1 MDSSKVKIV
10 KNTIALFIRMGMIVI
25 VSLYTSRVVLHQLGS
40 SDFGVYNVVG
50 GVVVMIAFMNGSL
63 SQGVQRFLNFYLGRG
78 DREKANKVF
87 SSSFVIQL
95 IFLCILFIVGES
107 VGHWLIHDFLNIPIA
122 RVDAAFWVYQFSL
135 ISLMVAMLQVPYMAL
150 IISHEDM
157 KVYAYISILEASL
170 KLGIVYL
177 LSVSPFDKLISY
189 SVLMLMVTLVIN
201 GTYIIYSRRKYGESK
216 FVLNRDFKIY
226 KSLLTFSGWNILGT
240 TSNMMTV
247 QGINVV
253 INLFFGTVVNAARGI
268 AVQVTAQLDNMI
280 NNVQVAMNPQ
290 IVQLYSRGAMEK
302 MRNLLINNFKWNFFL
317 FWLLALPLYLKI
329 DYVLTLWLGDYP
341 AYTAI
346 FIRIAVVRCLLKC
359 IERPMISSLFA
370 IGKMKYPN
378 IISST
383 AMILSLVIAYIL
395 FKISYPP
402 YWAFL
407 LDLFAILA
415 NIIYSMMFLSKYQ
428 IFDYNLFFKRVFQ
441 PLLSIMVLSVV
452 LCYGISTCL
461 KDDFWSFIILIFSTL
476 LISGILIYT
485 IGLTQSNRIMVKSK
499 IRSII
504 KK

>member
-10 KNTIALFIRMGMIVI
+10 KNTIALFIRMGVIVI

-63 SQGVQRFLNFYLGRG
+63 SQGVQRFLNFYLGIG
-78 DREKANKVF
+78 NREKANMVF

-107 VGHWLIHDFLNIPIA
+107 IGHWLIHDFLNIPIA

-135 ISLMVAMLQVPYMAL
+135 ISLMAAMLQVPYMAL

-177 LSVSPFDKLISY
+177 LSVSSFDKLISY

-201 GTYIIYSRRKYGESK
+201 GSYIIYSRRKYEESK
-216 FVLNRDFKIY
+216 FVLNRDFEIY

-290 IVQLYSRGAMEK
+290 IVQLYSCGAMEK
-302 MRNLLINNFKWNFFL
+302 MRDLLINNFKWNFFL

-395 FKISYPP
+395 FKIGYPP

-415 NIIYSMMFLSKYQ
+415 NIVYSMMFLSKYQ

-441 PLLSIMVLSVV
+441 PLLGIMVLSVV

-461 KDDFWSFIILIFSTL
+461 KDDFWSFIIFVFSTL

-485 IGLTQSNRIMVKSK
+485 IGLTQSNRVMVKSK

-504 KK
+504 RK